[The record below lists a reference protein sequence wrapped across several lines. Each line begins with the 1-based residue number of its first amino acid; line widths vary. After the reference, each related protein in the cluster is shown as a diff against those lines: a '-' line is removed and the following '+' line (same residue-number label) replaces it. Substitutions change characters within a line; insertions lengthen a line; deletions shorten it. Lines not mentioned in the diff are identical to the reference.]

1 MKLKLLKRD
10 SLKKSETSKIRR
22 SGNIPAVM
30 YVRGKPTDAIAID
43 GPEFSSIL
51 RNIQPGRLSTTIFT
65 LTDEKGKARRA
76 VLKEIQYAPTTYN
89 VQHLD
94 FEELFDDTQV
104 SVKVPIECI
113 GVADCV
119 GIKLGGF
126 LRQVIRHIRV
136 RCLPKDIPQVFQV
149 DVRNLAM
156 YDTKRLADLDIPQTI
171 RPLADLNEVAVVIA
185 KR

>member
-1 MKLKLLKRD
+1 MKLKILSRE
-10 SLKKSETSKIRR
+10 SQKKSETKKIRR
-22 SGNIPAVM
+22 EGNIPAVI
-30 YVRGKPTDAIAID
+30 YVRGKPTDAIAIS
-43 GPEFSSIL
+43 GPEFNAVL
-51 RNIQPGRLSTTIFT
+51 RTMQPGRLSTTKFT
-65 LTDEKGKARRA
+65 LSDAHGKPRHAI
-76 VLKEIQYAPTTYN
+76 LKEIQYEPTTYK

-94 FEELFDDTQV
+94 FEELFDDAKV
-104 SVKVPIECI
+104 SVKVPIECT

-126 LRQVIRHIRV
+126 LRQVIRHMRV
-136 RCLPKDIPQVFQV
+136 RCLPKDIPSVFQI

-156 YDTKRLADLDIPQTI
+156 YDTKRLSDLQISQTI